1 MRSISLRTTMILW
14 IWGVTALVFGL
25 TIVADFHFT
34 KEKVEKFLET
44 SATDKAQFY
53 TKKFDLIFNEAA
65 LVAKMMEISFNR
77 RYTGIGDKSQ
87 EELLKEYLK
96 LVLEANPYIHSVS
109 MAFEPGQFSTD
120 SEKFSP
126 IYFRQK
132 DRIDYLQLGEK
143 DNYNYL
149 EKAWYFAARDQQKT
163 LWTEP
168 YRSEVSL
175 GKDGKEYMLLITHSQ
190 PLFRDGKV
198 IGVVVIDISLD
209 EISQKLSELKIL
221 KSGYCVAMSNKG
233 VLLNGIGNHKA
244 LEKNIHELS
253 PEMAAELKDLDKIAT
268 SACKF
273 IRINEPAGNRPAWI
287 VLRPL
292 RHAGIMAGSIAFVYP
307 VEEIRGVIY
316 DLQAE
321 SSLLGFFGLILM
333 LIIVITISRSIARP
347 ICALAHG
354 VGKVAHGELDH
365 KIEVLSKIA
374 EVTAMQSSFNK
385 MSDDLKTYMR
395 ELKETVAARERI
407 ENELKIAHQI
417 QASMLPRIFP
427 PFPDRKEIGIFGLM
441 EPAKEV
447 GGDFYDF
454 FFINPDKFCMVVA
467 DVSGKG
473 IAAALFMVITKTLL
487 RTEAMNDL
495 PPEEILGRVNNMISA
510 DNDELMFVTVFLAIL
525 DTRTGE
531 LSCAN
536 AGHNPP
542 LLSSAPDNTFSFEYL
557 KLNKNVV
564 LGVMPDITFKPN
576 SFKMRDGD
584 VFFLYTDGVNEAM
597 NVESA
602 QFTDKRLRD
611 TLNANCDKE
620 VTSLVKELRK
630 EVATFTNGAAQSDDI
645 TMLAIKF
652 NGPEN
657 QNKS

>member
-1 MRSISLRTTMILW
+1 MHKISLRTTMILW

-25 TIVADFHFT
+25 TMAVDFYYT
-34 KEKVEKFLET
+34 RDTVEQFLEK

-53 TKKFDLIFNEAA
+53 TKRFDLIFNEAA

-77 RYTGIGDKSQ
+77 RYTEIGDKSH
-87 EELLKEYLK
+87 EEQLKEYLK
-96 LVLEANPYIHSVS
+96 QVLEANPCIHSVS
-109 MAFEPGQFSTD
+109 MAFEPGQFSRDT
-120 SEKFSP
+120 ENFSP

-132 DRIDYLQLGEK
+132 DRIDFLQLGEK
-143 DNYNYL
+143 PDYSYFAQ
-149 EKAWYFAARDQQKT
+149 EWYYAARDQQKA

-168 YRSEVSL
+168 YRSSVSL
-175 GKDGKEYMLLITHSQ
+175 GADGKEFMLLITYSM

-198 IGVVVIDISLD
+198 IGVIVIDISLD

-221 KSGYCVAMSNKG
+221 KTGYCVAMSNKG
-233 VLLNGIGNHKA
+233 MLMNAIGNYKA
-244 LEKNIHELS
+244 LAKNINELS
-253 PEMAAELKDLDKIAT
+253 PEMAAELKDLNKLAT

-273 IRINEPAGNRPAWI
+273 IRVNEPVAGRPAWV

-292 RHAGIMAGSIAFVYP
+292 RHSGIMAGSIAFVYP
-307 VEEIRGVIY
+307 TDEIHGVIY

-321 SSLLGFFGLILM
+321 SSLIGFAGLILM
-333 LIIVITISRSIARP
+333 LVIVITISRAIARP
-347 ICALAHG
+347 ICALARG

-365 KIEVLSKIA
+365 KIEVFSKIA
-374 EVTAMQSSFNK
+374 EVTAMQNSFNK
-385 MSDDLKTYMR
+385 MSDDLRNYLR
-395 ELKETVAARERI
+395 ELKETIAARERI

-427 PFPDRKEIGIFGLM
+427 PFPDRKELSIFGLM
-441 EPAKEV
+441 EPAREV

-454 FFINPDKFCMVVA
+454 FFITPDKFCMVVA

-495 PPEEILGRVNNMISA
+495 PPEQILARVNELISA
-510 DNDELMFVTVFLAIL
+510 DNDELMFVTVFCAIL

-531 LSCAN
+531 LACAN

-542 LLSSAPDNTFSFEYL
+542 LLSVSPDGGSSFEFL

-564 LGVMPDITFKPN
+564 LGVMPGVKFKPN
-576 SFKMRDGD
+576 SFKMRAGD
-584 VFFLYTDGVNEAM
+584 VLFLYTDGVNEAM
-597 NVESA
+597 NTA
-602 QFTDKRLRD
+602 AKQFSDKRLHD

-620 VTSLVKELRK
+620 VTSLVKELRH
-630 EVATFTNGAAQSDDI
+630 EVAVFTDGAEQSDDI
-645 TMLAIKF
+645 TMLAIKY
-652 NGPEN
+652 NGP
-657 QNKS
+657 QAV